1 MVWRGTS
8 SRALPDGEPSGHFLD
23 GNFQRNNIKKNILHL
38 HKRFWGERID
48 ITDAEIERTYKLFL
62 DTYRE
67 LHTAKN
73 TALPYECT
81 GRWDQNT
88 GAALPMSMIGVTD
101 DKYYTVRS
109 WMAVITYMMLD
120 WKYLYQ

>member
-1 MVWRGTS
+1 MVAS
-8 SRALPDGEPSGHFLD
+8 L
-23 GNFQRNNIKKNILHL
+23 RNNLKKNILHL

-48 ITDAEIERTYKLFL
+48 VTDAEIERTYKLFL

-88 GAALPMSMIGVTD
+88 GAALPMNLIGVTD

-109 WMAVITYMMLD
+109 WMAVITYMFPRGSKDRTILHPSAAAE
-120 WKYLYQ
+120 